1 MKHHNQ
7 IGNKWAEIS
16 KYLEGRSE
24 NDIKNQFYSVLR
36 RGLRRINLTIRRQLK
51 RYK

>member
-16 KYLEGRSE
+16 KYLEGKKETKEFIPKFSY
-24 NDIKNQFYSVLR
+24 I
-36 RGLRRINLTIRRQLK
+36 
-51 RYK
+51 